1 MSYLKKVLDPI
12 WGGAEDVYEYDS
24 DTDNSS
30 DYSDRQNEIG
40 APVEQQNPLGYNLDY
55 VTAFYT
61 VVQGIIG
68 TGIFATPA
76 SVLNSMGSV
85 GATYVLWVSGFI
97 ISLFEVLVY
106 IEFVTYFRKRSGG
119 DVIYLEQAYS
129 KYSDF
134 LVPTTYAAVSVILS
148 FTTSSAIAFGTY
160 ILSAAGVEAGGWAQ
174 RGVGLAGLTFGCVLA
189 GLNTRVSLKLSNFLG
204 FVKVVFLIFI
214 AISGLVVLGGGTRVH
229 NSHDIFKNAWEGTT
243 TNGNAISNA
252 ILKVS
257 FSYGG
262 TQYVFSLVGESNPR
276 KNKNL
281 FRIFI
286 PAVMLF
292 IFFLYILVITSYYA
306 GANSILEIKA
316 SGTLIASLYFKNV
329 FGTKAATKA
338 LDVLVALSAFG
349 HLLAAIVGHSRA
361 LRECGRQGVLPYSKL
376 WVSTKPFGTP
386 LLAIIVTW
394 IVNLIVL
401 FAPPPGD
408 AYNFVVDLGSYS
420 GYFFKL
426 LLVVGLF
433 LVRKQRKDA
442 GLGFVG
448 FKVPL
453 PILILTLLYELFV
466 LAMAFVPPA
475 DGSLKGSDVSFFYC
489 TYALTVIGI
498 LALCFAYYF
507 VWGKVLPRIYKY
519 EHRVY
524 YFTLENG
531 EVGHTVVKVPAD
543 QLEKWDAEHDEKGR
557 ALNSSDS
564 SVENHGDH
572 SSVENISV
580 TITDKNSKLLA

>member
-12 WGGAEDVYEYDS
+12 WGGAEDVYHYDPDEDRES
-24 DTDNSS
+24 E
-30 DYSDRQNEIG
+30 YSDRQNELG
-40 APVEQQNPLGYNLDY
+40 APVEHESPLGYNLDY

-68 TGIFATPA
+68 TGIFATPG
-76 SVLNSMGSV
+76 SVFKSMGSI
-85 GATYVLWVSGFI
+85 GSTYVLWVSGFI

-129 KYSDF
+129 KGSDF
-134 LVPTTYAAVSVILS
+134 LVPTTYAAVSVLLS
-148 FTTSSAIAFGTY
+148 FLTSSAIAFGTY
-160 ILSAAGVEAGGWAQ
+160 ILNAAEAESSAWAQ
-174 RGVGLAGLTFGCVLA
+174 RGVGLAALTLA
-189 GLNTRVSLKLSNFLG
+189 CILSALSTRVSLKLSNFLG
-204 FVKVVFLIFI
+204 FVKVVFLIFV
-214 AISGLVVLGGGTRVH
+214 AITGLVVLGGGTRVKD
-229 NSHDIFKNAWEGTT
+229 SHAIFKNAWEGTT

-276 KNKNL
+276 TNKNL

-286 PAVMLF
+286 PSVMFF
-292 IFFLYILVITSYYA
+292 IFILYLLVITAYYA
-306 GANSILEIKA
+306 GISDIKELTH
-316 SGTLIASLYFKNV
+316 SGTLIASLFFQKT
-329 FGTKAATKA
+329 FGTKAASKA

-376 WVSTKPFGTP
+376 WASTKPFGTP

-394 IVNLIVL
+394 VVNLIVCL
-401 FAPPPGD
+401 APPPGD

-426 LLVVGLF
+426 LLVIGLL
-433 LVRKQRKDA
+433 LVRKQRKKA

-453 PILILTLLYELFV
+453 PILILTILYELFV
-466 LAMAFVPPA
+466 LVMAFVPPA
-475 DGSLKGSDVSFFYC
+475 NGSLKGSDVSFFYC
-489 TYALTVIGI
+489 TYALTVFGI

-507 VWGKVLPRIYKY
+507 VWANVLPRIYKY
-519 EHRVY
+519 QHRTL

-531 EVGHTVVKVPAD
+531 EAGHTVVKVPYDEVA
-543 QLEKWDAEHDEKGR
+543 QWDAEHDANGR
-557 ALNSSDS
+557 ELT
-564 SVENHGDH
+564 EDH
-572 SSVENISV
+572 SSIEDITVL
-580 TITDKNSKLLA
+580 ITDNNAKLLKS